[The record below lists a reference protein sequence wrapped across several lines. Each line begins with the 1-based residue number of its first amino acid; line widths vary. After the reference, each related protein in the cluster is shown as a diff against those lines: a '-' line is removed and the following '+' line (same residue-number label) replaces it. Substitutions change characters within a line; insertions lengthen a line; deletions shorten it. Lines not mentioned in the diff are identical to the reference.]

1 LKHEKQPELLGNL
14 LEQFL
19 YGTPLQEGLE
29 RQGALAAWP
38 EIVGS
43 DIASHSV
50 AEALQDGVLRVRVES
65 SVWAQE
71 LALLERQIIR
81 AFDERMGMGSV
92 RAIRFHSGQ
101 GAEH

>member
-1 LKHEKQPELLGNL
+1 MKHDGQPQLLGELLRG
-14 LEQFL
+14 FL
-19 YGTPLQEGLE
+19 RGTPLQEGLE

-38 EIVGS
+38 EIVGR
-43 DIASHSV
+43 DIAAHSM

-81 AFDERMGMGSV
+81 AFDERMGKGSV
-92 RAIRFHSGQ
+92 REIRFHSGSN
-101 GAEH
+101 